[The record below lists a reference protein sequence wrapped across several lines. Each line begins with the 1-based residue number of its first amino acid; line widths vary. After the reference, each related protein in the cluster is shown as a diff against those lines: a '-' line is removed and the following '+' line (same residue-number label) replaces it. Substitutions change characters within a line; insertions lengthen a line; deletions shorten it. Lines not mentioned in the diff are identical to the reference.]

1 MSSLEVL
8 KKQMEELNE
17 NRQSDILELF
27 IKHNVVVTE
36 NNNGSFINLTLVKE
50 ECLIDIKKYL
60 SYVVIQE
67 NDLLQD
73 EMEKEKYKSDYFK
86 DNKDL

>member
-1 MSSLEVL
+1 MASLEVL
-8 KKQMEELNE
+8 KKQIEVLNE

-50 ECLIDIKKYL
+50 ECLAEIKKYL

-67 NDLLQD
+67 KDLMKD
-73 EMEKEKYKSDYFK
+73 EIEKDKYKSDYFTDK
-86 DNKDL
+86 EL

>member
-1 MSSLEVL
+1 MASLEVL
-8 KKQMEELNE
+8 KKQIEILNE

-36 NNNGSFINLTLVKE
+36 NNNGSFINLTLVKA
-50 ECLIDIKKYL
+50 ECLDEIKKYL

-67 NDLLQD
+67 KDLMKD
-73 EMEKEKYKSDYFK
+73 EMEKDKYKSDYFTDK
-86 DNKDL
+86 EL